1 MLTAATALDQLT
13 SDTTA
18 DYGRQC
24 APVASI
30 RPTGWTLVD
39 MIAHLYDP
47 CLPSLEAASRT
58 QLYMTKE
65 QRRQQMSE

>member
-1 MLTAATALDQLT
+1 
-13 SDTTA
+13 
-18 DYGRQC
+18 
-24 APVASI
+24 
-30 RPTGWTLVD
+30 

-65 QRRQQMSE
+65 QRRQQMSEWTEDWETTFFETQCISNACSMWPLQW